1 LSGTR
6 AERVDFFPF
15 SSGSELP
22 PRRPSAPSIPV
33 GSVKEAEK
41 LQTTGTSTA
50 ATSKNSPD
58 HRKNPA
64 VAKTLLARGFFP
76 FLPRRM
82 IIPTAHINDEM
93 ERRDASFSGAADII
107 EYYERVIKTWC
118 GETGRIMGAS

>member
-1 LSGTR
+1 
-6 AERVDFFPF
+6 
-15 SSGSELP
+15 
-22 PRRPSAPSIPV
+22 V